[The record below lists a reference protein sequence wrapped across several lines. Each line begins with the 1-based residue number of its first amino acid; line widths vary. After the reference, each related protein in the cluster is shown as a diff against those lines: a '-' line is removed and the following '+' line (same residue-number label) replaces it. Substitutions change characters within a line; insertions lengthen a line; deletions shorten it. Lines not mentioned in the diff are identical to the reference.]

1 MDVGDSKIESMGCFL
16 HVITMLP
23 PTQLKGSE
31 YIFHGRCSVVRV
43 ITLGS
48 ATKHRGCYKI
58 GYLFGPELGDAIQ
71 TSKNLSR

>member
-1 MDVGDSKIESMGCFL
+1 MDGGDSKIESMGCFFTCYNNVAPDPAEGIRI
-16 HVITMLP
+16 HISWVML
-23 PTQLKGSE
+23 
-31 YIFHGRCSVVRV
+31 
-43 ITLGS
+43 